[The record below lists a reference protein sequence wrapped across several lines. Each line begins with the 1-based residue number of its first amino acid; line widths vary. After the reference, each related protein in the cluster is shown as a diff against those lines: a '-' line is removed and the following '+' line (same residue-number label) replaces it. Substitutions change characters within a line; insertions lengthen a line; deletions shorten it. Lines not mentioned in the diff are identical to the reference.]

1 MPNND
6 SYTPMSFTNV
16 LGTTAVTAVHIL
28 DMADFLTDHPEA
40 EVFRR

>member
-6 SYTPMSFTNV
+6 SYTLMSFTTFAGENS
-16 LGTTAVTAVHIL
+16 VTPVHIL

>member
-1 MPNND
+1 
-6 SYTPMSFTNV
+6 MSFTNV

>member
-1 MPNND
+1 MSNN
-6 SYTPMSFTNV
+6 SYTLMTFTNP
-16 LGTTAVTAVHIL
+16 LGNTSVTPVHIL

>member
-1 MPNND
+1 MPNN
-6 SYTPMSFTNV
+6 SYTLMSYTSV
-16 LGTTAVTAVHIL
+16 LGNEAVTAVHIL

>member
-1 MPNND
+1 MSTYTLM
-6 SYTPMSFTNV
+6 SYTSV
-16 LGTTAVTAVHIL
+16 LGNEAVTAVHIL

>member
-6 SYTPMSFTNV
+6 AYTLMSYTNFNGSS
-16 LGTTAVTAVHIL
+16 AVTAVHIL
-28 DMADFLTDHPEA
+28 DMADFLTDHPDA